1 VNGRRAT
8 ALVLAALVATT
19 LAAAQIESSTRV
31 HASGD
36 LYFAFGVPVMWAF
49 AIAGLIA
56 LRRRPGNRTGT
67 LMIAIAFAW
76 AASALTDSTNDLVFT
91 IGMLVSNVWPGML
104 IHLLLAYPSGRLD
117 RRSRIIVLAGY
128 VDTFGLS
135 LLLIPFSQPRT
146 DGEGASPHSA
156 SNLLLLSHR
165 PGLIQAAQTV
175 ALAVALAILIATL
188 VVVFTRWRDA
198 STAARRVLAPMYL
211 TGAAAIGVLLLV
223 ALVLESAGVLGS
235 LVVFYAFCVSFTA
248 IPVGYLFG
256 ILRTRLDRGAAM
268 QTLVA
273 NLRNPGSSGGVRDAL
288 RAALQDPGLELAYRR
303 AGTDEYV
310 DGNGERVELPAGA
323 SGRETTTIEHDG
335 EVVAAIVHAPV
346 PPDESGLIDA
356 VCGPAAIAIENERLA
371 AELRAQI
378 QEVSASAERL
388 RDVLENVHLA
398 AVSLDL
404 DGRIVFCNQ
413 YLADLS
419 GWTRDELVGSVWL
432 ERFPTGDPE
441 YRERMLADRIRV
453 HDERPLLTRS
463 GDVRTISWS
472 NTIDRD
478 ADGNICGSTSIGEDV
493 TERDRS
499 ARQDAALRRLA
510 TMVAESAPADDI
522 FHFVTEEVARLLGGQ
537 TANLVRFDEGS
548 RGGTVVAGWNQA
560 DIVSMPL
567 GEWVTFDGTT
577 AIRLVIQTGRP
588 ARIDDYTKIEGEL
601 AARLRALGLSS
612 SVAAPIMA
620 DGRMWGAMTVSTIG
634 AAKLAADAEERVGKF
649 AEVVALCLSS
659 TEARAQLA
667 ASRARIVAAGDAE
680 RRRLERNLHD
690 GAQQRLV
697 SLSLDLRMARSTVAA
712 GSETAALLDTA
723 SRELSE
729 ALEELRELAR
739 GIHPAVL
746 TDQGLRAAIRALSA
760 RSSVP
765 VDVTIDLDRELPG
778 QVEAALYY
786 VAAEALTN
794 VTKYAQAT
802 AVTVTV
808 AGAENGTRVVV
819 ADDGVG
825 GADPAR
831 GSGLRGLA
839 DRVEALGGR
848 LEVSTVEGGG
858 TRVEAWIPP
867 APAPGTAAQGSAS
880 GSPERVLG
888 VIQ

>member
-8 ALVLAALVATT
+8 ALVLAALVAATV
-19 LAAAQIESSTRV
+19 AAGEIESSTRT

-36 LYFAFGVPVMWAF
+36 TYFAFGIPVAWAF
-49 AIAGLIA
+49 VIAGLIA
-56 LRRRPGNRTGT
+56 SRRRPGNRTGA
-67 LMIAIAFAW
+67 LMVAIGFGW
-76 AASALTDSTNDLVFT
+76 AASALTDSRSDLVFT
-91 IGMLVSNVWPGML
+91 FGMLLSNLWPGML

-117 RRSRIIVLAGY
+117 GRSRLIVIAGY
-128 VDTFGLS
+128 ADTLGIS
-135 LLLIPFSQPRT
+135 LALIPFSQPRT
-146 DGEGASPHSA
+146 DGQGASPHSA
-156 SNLLLLSHR
+156 SNLLLVSHQ
-165 PGLIQAAQTV
+165 PGVVNAVQTV
-175 ALAVALAILIATL
+175 ASAAALVILVAAL
-188 VVVFTRWRDA
+188 VVVFNRWRAA
-198 STAARRVLAPMYL
+198 SAATRRVLAPMYAS
-211 TGAAAIGVLLLV
+211 GAAAIGVLLLL
-223 ALVLESAGVLGS
+223 ALVLESLGVLS
-235 LVVFYAFCVSFTA
+235 NLVVFYAFCVSFTA

-256 ILRTRLDRGAAM
+256 ILRTRLDRGAAV

-273 NLRNPGSSGGVRDAL
+273 ALRDPRSPGGVRDAL
-288 RAALQDPGLELAYRR
+288 RAALHDPGLELAYRR
-303 AGTDEYV
+303 AGTDEYL

-323 SGRETTTIEHDG
+323 AGRDTTTIEHDG

-346 PPDESGLIDA
+346 PAEETGLIDA
-356 VCGPAAIAIENERLA
+356 VCGPAAIAIDNERLA

-378 QEVSASAERL
+378 QEVTASARRL

-419 GWTRDELVGSVWL
+419 GWTREELLGSRWL

-441 YRERMLADRIRV
+441 YRERMRADRIRV
-453 HDERPLLTRS
+453 HDERTLLTRS
-463 GDVRTISWS
+463 GDVRTMSWS

-478 ADGNICGSTSIGEDV
+478 ADGNVCGSTSIGEDV

-499 ARQDAALRRLA
+499 ARQEAALRRLA
-510 TMVAESAPADDI
+510 TMVAESAPADEI
-522 FHFVTEEVARLLGGQ
+522 FHAVTEEVARLLGGQ

-548 RGGTVVAGWNQA
+548 RGGSVVAGWNQ
-560 DIVSMPL
+560 DDVVSMPL

-577 AIRLVIQTGRP
+577 AIRLVIETGRP
-588 ARIDDYTKIEGEL
+588 ARIDDYSAIEGEL

-667 ASRARIVAAGDAE
+667 ASRARIVAAGDDE

-697 SLSLDLRMARSTVAA
+697 SLSLDLRMARATVPA
-712 GSETAALLDTA
+712 GSETAALLDGA
-723 SRELSE
+723 GQELAE

-746 TDQGLRAAIRALSA
+746 TDQGLRAAIRALTA
-760 RSSVP
+760 RSGAP
-765 VDVTIDLDRELPG
+765 VDVTIDLERELPAP
-778 QVEAALYY
+778 VEAALYY

-794 VTKYAQAT
+794 VVKYAQAT
-802 AVTVTV
+802 SVAVVVTGGES
-808 AGAENGTRVVV
+808 GARVVV
-819 ADDGVG
+819 TDDGIG
-825 GADPAR
+825 GADPAK

-848 LEVSTVEGGG
+848 LEVTATAGGG
-858 TRVEAWIPP
+858 TRVEAWVP
-867 APAPGTAAQGSAS
+867 AVPAT
-880 GSPERVLG
+880 SPEPELPVAAE
-888 VIQ
+888 